1 MAKVITSAGIQ
12 EFVQNGTVEN
22 IKSERRQKGIQA
34 APALEVVAEKPV
46 AELTKAADKAPI
58 EAPKVDNAKPPED
71 EESGLEAGDETLA
84 ERAQKRINAKHR
96 EMKQAQALAER
107 LREESTE
114 NETFAKNQFDRARMA
129 EEKLATLEREL
140 AELRGK
146 AATDTAAT
154 KPKKPDAKEFMD
166 EQGQFKAF
174 EYAEALAKFSATE
187 AVEED
192 RRKQREEATQASQRE
207 AVAAFEARLEKAREK
222 YPDFKEVVGAD
233 DTIVPP
239 YVQQYMVRSPYG
251 ADLGYWFAKNPTEA
265 KRIFALDPIM
275 AVAELGEIQTRWK
288 GKANGAAEVLAPALT
303 LPKNGGAPA
312 PIVPLQSQAS
322 AQTNTDPAKMNF
334 QELRAF
340 RREEARNKQ
349 RR

>member
-1 MAKVITSAGIQ
+1 MGKVVTGAGMVD
-12 EFVQNGTVEN
+12 FVQNGTVEN
-22 IKSERRQKGIQA
+22 IKSDRRPKRPPP
-34 APALEVVAEKPV
+34 APALEIVPDKPV
-46 AELTKAADKAPI
+46 IELSKPAENAPL
-58 EAPKVDNAKPPED
+58 ENPKVD
-71 EESGLEAGDETLA
+71 EESGLEVGDEDLA
-84 ERAQKRINAKHR
+84 ERVQARINKKHR

-107 LREESTE
+107 LREESND

-146 AATDTAAT
+146 AVTVTETA
-154 KPKKPDAKEFMD
+154 KSKKPDAKEFMD

-192 RRKQREEATQASQRE
+192 RKRQREEATQASQAE
-207 AVAAFEARLEKAREK
+207 AVKAFEARLEKAREK
-222 YPDFKEVVGAD
+222 YPDFKEVVGRD
-233 DTIVPP
+233 DTIVPS

-251 ADLGYWFAKNPTEA
+251 ADLGYWFAKNPVEA
-265 KRIFALDPIM
+265 KRIFAMEPIL
-275 AVAELGEIQTRWK
+275 AIAELGEIQTQWK
-288 GKANGAAEVLAPALT
+288 KPAEIAAPVTPLVPA

-322 AQTNTDPAKMNF
+322 AQINTDPARMNF